1 MKVFLDTHAVLFLHA
16 GLVEEFGADSKH
28 LLSVGTLT
36 FSPAVRLEMKSL
48 HECGKLVVDP
58 DLVLGRVASELGLCI
73 AGDSLAS
80 VADRAMGLT
89 WTRDPFDRLIV
100 ANADLHGA
108 ALVTRDR
115 RILDHY
121 KRAVW

>member
-16 GLVEEFGADSKH
+16 GMIEEFGAPSKE
-28 LLSVGTLT
+28 LLSTAVLS
-36 FSPAVRLEMKSL
+36 FSPAVRLEMKFL
-48 HECGKLVVDP
+48 QECGKLTVDP
-58 DLVLGRVASELGLCI
+58 DLVIGRVAVEVGLCI

-80 VADRAMGLT
+80 VADRAMGLS

-100 ANADLHGA
+100 ANAGLHDA
-108 ALVTRDR
+108 PLITRDR

-121 KRAVW
+121 SKAVW